1 MSFCTI
7 LMKIGPIFSI
17 KKLYF
22 DHILNTFHIFMKL
35 TCITLYILY
44 CIKLLYDIVFHYA
57 EIGYIYNSTRNYLLS
72 RGTAVGL
79 LYLFTLCE
87 KDVRVILAS
96 CFSR

>member
-57 EIGYIYNSTRNYLLS
+57 EIGYVIFTAPLVTIYSLEEQQSVYYIYLLF
-72 RGTAVGL
+72 VKK
-79 LYLFTLCE
+79 TLG
-87 KDVRVILAS
+87 
-96 CFSR
+96 